1 MKWLTLTLIDLMF
14 QMREVWENGPVET
27 CPHPRGK
34 KTQEMQKICEKF
46 EKREIRQEVKRPGK
60 CEKNLWKV
68 CKKMIKHGKDHII
81 SIVLQRCRVLTCKR
95 GNSMRNTTTKGRN
108 SAGLWIYSEKAHN
121 KIFVKTLRPKYSR
134 GKFGVV
140 FHVKDRKTDRCYAA
154 KHIRIRKAEQKEKVS
169 KRNSDN
175 SMEVVDAQ

>member
-34 KTQEMQKICEKF
+34 KPGKCKKIWKVCK
-46 EKREIRQEVKRPGK
+46 KREIRQDVKRPGK
-60 CEKNLWKV
+60 CEKKLWKND
-68 CKKMIKHGKDHII
+68 KTWKDHII
-81 SIVLQRCRVLTCKR
+81 SMALQRCRVLTCKR

-169 KRNSDN
+169 KIQKYTKIQKSW
-175 SMEVVDAQ
+175 